1 MSDLDLTWV
10 GGAKSE
16 TWPERLPDLYRG
28 EPLVVL
34 AKLDRAASAAR
45 LVGQRTSGK
54 VSTELAFGRGAG
66 GGLSQK
72 SASERGLHRLWARR
86 KIEGLMDRMIE
97 GSSEEEVRP
106 LVTALALEHHL
117 MSKYT
122 SLVAV
127 DKVRSVETPGRAV
140 AVANALPAGN
150 TMFGNLPQTATP
162 GPTCLLFSILSFAS
176 AWALLKRGG
185 V

>member
-1 MSDLDLTWV
+1 MSDLELTWV
-10 GGAKSE
+10 DGPKSE

-34 AKLDRAASAAR
+34 TKLDKASSAAR
-45 LVGQRTSGK
+45 LVGQRTTGRT
-54 VSTELAFGRGAG
+54 STELALVRPG
-66 GGLSQK
+66 K
-72 SASERGLHRLWARR
+72 SVSKNSAAERGLHRLWARR

-97 GSSEEEVRP
+97 GTSEEEVRP
-106 LVTALALEHHL
+106 LVTALAIEHHL

-127 DKVRSVETPGRAV
+127 DKTRSVEAPGSTV
-140 AVANALPAGN
+140 AVANALPAGS
-150 TMFGNLPQTATP
+150 TMFGNMPQTATP
-162 GPTCLLFSILSFAS
+162 GPTCLLLGILSFAG
-176 AWALLKRGG
+176 AWSLLKRGG